1 MSSPRP
7 LPPRASLEHLRNEA
21 KQRLKALRAQDPSLK
36 LTDAQLT
43 IAREYGFAS
52 WRRLK
57 AAVDAQDRERVFAAA
72 RAGDVEAIRRVL
84 RDGFN
89 PGETDDAGRTIHQI
103 AKTLDHTELELFMRV
118 HQERD
123 ERHDDVKRA
132 VRAIQ
137 EAAAEGR
144 ADELERLLDAHPDL
158 IDASSVS
165 WERQTALH
173 KAAWRNRL
181 DCVRILLEHGA
192 NVGIRD
198 FGDNAYPLHFAAAEA
213 DFAIVRMLVE
223 AGSDVVGEGDDH
235 HLEVLGW
242 ATCLGRVRED
252 VAEYLLRAGARLN
265 IWSAIAL
272 DRTDDVRA
280 FVRSVPARLSARM
293 SRNEHGRTPLHHAA
307 AMNRPA
313 MVRLLLALGAD
324 VHARDDVGRTA
335 LTVAAAEK
343 ANPEIHR
350 LLQEAGAELDLL
362 TAITLGR
369 YDLAEQILAED
380 PARIGPD
387 GRDTI
392 ALHLL
397 VVQRNTDGVRWLIEH
412 GVAVNA
418 KRVMWDCNHTALHV
432 TTELPGGAIDLAR
445 MLLDAGADPN
455 IRDGK
460 YEATAL
466 GWAEFCGQPQIA
478 ELLRQRGGI

>member
-1 MSSPRP
+1 MSSP
-7 LPPRASLEHLRNEA
+7 LPHRANLEHLRNEA
-21 KQRLKALRAQDPSLK
+21 KQRLKTLREQDPSVK
-36 LTDAQLT
+36 LADAQLV

-57 AAVDAQDRERVFAAA
+57 AAVDEQDRERVFAAA
-72 RAGDVEAIRRVL
+72 RAGDVAAIRRAL
-84 RDGFN
+84 QHGFN
-89 PGETDDAGRTIHQI
+89 AGATDTNGQTIHQI
-103 AKTLDHTELELFMRV
+103 AKTLDHTDLELFMRV

-123 ERHDDVKRA
+123 ERGDDVKRA
-132 VRAIQ
+132 VRSIL

-144 ADELERLLDAHPDL
+144 ADELRGLLDAHPDL
-158 IDASSVS
+158 VDAPGTS

-173 KAAWRNRL
+173 RAAWRNRL
-181 DCVRILLEHGA
+181 DCVRVLLDHGA
-192 NVGIRD
+192 SVAIRD
-198 FGDNAYPLHFAAAEA
+198 FGDNAYPLHFAAAEG

-235 HLEVLGW
+235 HLNVLGW
-242 ATCLGRVRED
+242 ATCLGHIRED

-272 DRTDDVRA
+272 DRAGDVRA
-280 FVRSVPARLSARM
+280 FVESMPSILSARM

-307 AMNRPA
+307 AMNRPV
-313 MVRLLLALGAD
+313 MVRLLLELGAD
-324 VHARDDVGRTA
+324 VHARDEVGRTA

-343 ANPEIHR
+343 TDPVVFG
-350 LLQEAGAELDLL
+350 LLQGAGATLDLL
-362 TAITLGR
+362 AAITLGR

-387 GRDTI
+387 GRDTV

-397 VVQRNTDGVRWLIEH
+397 VAQRNPEGVRWLIEH

-418 KRVMWDCNHTALHV
+418 KRVLWDCNHTALHV
-432 TTELPGGAIDLAR
+432 TIEPVGAIELTR
-445 MLLDAGADPN
+445 MLLDAGADPS
-455 IRDGK
+455 IRDDK
-460 YEATAL
+460 YEGTAL

-478 ELLRQRGGI
+478 ELLRQRGATT

>member
-1 MSSPRP
+1 MSAP
-7 LPPRASLEHLRNEA
+7 LPPRANLEHLRNEA
-21 KQRLKALRAQDPSLK
+21 KQRLKTLREQDPSVK
-36 LTDAQLT
+36 LADAQLA
-43 IAREYGFAS
+43 IAHEYGFAS

-57 AAVDAQDRERVFAAA
+57 AAVDERDRERVFAAA
-72 RAGDVEAIRRVL
+72 RAGDVEAIRRAL
-84 RDGFN
+84 QHGFN
-89 PGETDDAGRTIHQI
+89 AGATDTNGRTIHQI
-103 AKTLDHTELELFMRV
+103 AKTLNHTDLELFMRV

-123 ERHDDVKRA
+123 ERGDDVKRL
-132 VRAIQ
+132 VRSIL

-144 ADELERLLDAHPDL
+144 ADELRGLLDAHPDL
-158 IDASSVS
+158 VDAPETS

-173 KAAWRNRL
+173 RAAWRNRP
-181 DCVRILLEHGA
+181 DCVRVLLDRGA

-242 ATCLGRVRED
+242 ATCLGRIRED
-252 VAEYLLRAGARLN
+252 VAEYLLRACARLN

-272 DRTDDVRA
+272 DRADDVRA
-280 FVRSVPARLSARM
+280 FVRSVPSMPAARM

-313 MVRLLLALGAD
+313 MVRLLLELGAD

-343 ANPEIHR
+343 ADPVILG
-350 LLQEAGAELDLL
+350 LLQDAGATLDLL
-362 TAITLGR
+362 AAITLGR

-387 GRDTI
+387 GPDTV

-397 VVQRNTDGVRWLIEH
+397 VAQRNLDGVRWLIEH

-418 KRVMWDCNHTALHV
+418 KRVLWDCNHTALHV
-432 TTELPGGAIDLAR
+432 TIEPGGAIELTR

-455 IRDGK
+455 IRDDK

-478 ELLRQRGGI
+478 ELLRRRGGI